1 MFKHILVPL
10 DGSACAEQALPLAAQ
25 IARNTGAMLTLL
37 HVLSYSADYPVNS
50 MALGM
55 VTQEVIDRDEQAAQ
69 EYFSHIRAN
78 PLLKDIPVK
87 TVTMYGT
94 PPRTIT
100 DDAQLEHADLIVMCS
115 HGRTSLKHLVLGSV
129 AQQVVRQSAIPVLIL
144 HEHQEKQPADEHE
157 HDQQP
162 FRILIA
168 LDGSAHAETVIQP
181 AAELS
186 ALLSYPHPGSL
197 HLMRVIKPI
206 LSVDPLASQTTAQ
219 ANKEVYD
226 RTEDYLVGLTSRI
239 FLTIAPNIPLDVN
252 FSVYCDDDVSARLLS
267 VVDIENLM
275 DTPPLSGIA
284 VATHGRHGIPR
295 WLLGSVTEDI
305 LGGTT
310 LPVLVLRHVENE
322 AKKEQVLAEASAK
335 KQDAQEPFRPFIGL

>member
-10 DGSACAEQALPLAAQ
+10 DGSTCAEQALPLAAQ
-25 IARNTGAMLTLL
+25 IARNTGAMLTFL

-55 VTQEVIDRDEQAAQ
+55 VTQGVIDMDEQAAQ
-69 EYFSHIRAN
+69 AYFSYIRDN

-100 DDAQLEHADLIVMCS
+100 DDAQLEHADLILMCS
-115 HGRTSLKHLVLGSV
+115 HRRAGLKHLVLGSV

-144 HEHQEKQPADEHE
+144 HEHQEKQSADEH
-157 HDQQP
+157 DQPP

-186 ALLSYPHPGSL
+186 ALLSYPHPGNL
-197 HLMRVIKPI
+197 HLMRVIRPTF
-206 LSVDPLASQTTAQ
+206 SVDPLDNQTTVQ
-219 ANKEVYD
+219 TNKEAYD
-226 RTEDYLVGLTSRI
+226 RAGDYLVELTRRI
-239 FLTIAPNIPLDVN
+239 FSTIAPNIPLDVN
-252 FSVYCDDDVSARLLS
+252 FSVCCDDDVSARLLS
-267 VVDIENLM
+267 VMDVENLM
-275 DTPPLSGIA
+275 GTHPLSAIA

-305 LGGTT
+305 LRGTT

-322 AKKEQVLAEASAK
+322 AEKEHVLAEASAK
-335 KQDAQEPFRPFIGL
+335 KQDAQEPLRPFIGV